1 MRCSDKRRSREAAP
15 LHVTAGGSI
24 PSAADRVGG
33 DRWRRREQTCR
44 ARPCRRPVRDARLDK
59 GSVRHGPARE
69 HTRFAPWQVELA
81 GRWCRIGVAEE
92 RTTGRGV
99 LVRLEGCRNR
109 DQAGEYSGCNIAV
122 ERSQFPSLD
131 DGEFY
136 WTDLVGLRV
145 VNTDGADLGRIER
158 MMETGANDVMVVRG
172 TVRAIDSVPDRHW
185 WCSRSIST
193 RVSSSSTGIRMTE
206 RWE

>member
-1 MRCSDKRRSREAAP
+1 M
-15 LHVTAGGSI
+15 TGGAGGNR
-24 PSAADRVGG
+24 RVVLGRVVG
-33 DRWRRREQTCR
+33 PYGTHGWIR
-44 ARPCRRPVRDARLDK
+44 VRSGTDPPENILRY
-59 GSVRHGPARE
+59 
-69 HTRFAPWQVELA
+69 TPWQVDRA

-92 RTTGRGV
+92 RMTGRGV
-99 LVRLEGCRNR
+99 LVRLEGCRSR

-145 VNTDGADLGRIER
+145 VNTEGADLGRIER

-172 TVRAIDSVPDRHW
+172 TAERLIPFLTATVVRSVDLDEGFVVVDWHQDD
-185 WCSRSIST
+185 
-193 RVSSSSTGIRMTE
+193 
-206 RWE
+206 